1 MKAQPISLALQ
12 GGGAHGAFTW
22 GVLDY
27 LLEEGSLDLKAI
39 TATSA
44 GAMNAVA
51 LAAGYAEGGH
61 DGARELLEAFWRDVS
76 ERGAPLAA
84 ANTCSCSS
92 LAVICCWSCPIA
104 STRFLTISLLRL

>member
-1 MKAQPISLALQ
+1 MTKTKPISLALQ

-27 LLEEGSLDLKAI
+27 LLERGQVSVKAI

-51 LAAGYAEGGH
+51 LASGYVEGGH
-61 DGARELLEAFWRDVS
+61 DGA
-76 ERGAPLAA
+76 
-84 ANTCSCSS
+84 
-92 LAVICCWSCPIA
+92 
-104 STRFLTISLLRL
+104 